1 MQAVFHSELCQQD
14 KQELATSYMD
24 YILENALSISQIKA
38 VENKLTEVGLKVDLA
53 SEPNP
58 SSSQQLPSNSVLGKR
73 LRTD

>member
-1 MQAVFHSELCQQD
+1 
-14 KQELATSYMD
+14 MD